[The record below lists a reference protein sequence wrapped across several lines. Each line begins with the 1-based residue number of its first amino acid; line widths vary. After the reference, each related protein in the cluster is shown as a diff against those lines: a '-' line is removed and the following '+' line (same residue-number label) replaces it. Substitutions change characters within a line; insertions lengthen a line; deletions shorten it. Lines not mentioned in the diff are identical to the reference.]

1 MLKISAAWVLSCALT
16 ITSAMAAEVVTTKA
30 VNSSLQQVKF
40 TTQKSRVSQID
51 DTSALHNAALREK
64 TIVQNDSI
72 EPTSITAKIGLLATA
87 LLCFVLRSSR
97 RKV

>member
-1 MLKISAAWVLSCALT
+1 MLACVLSV
-16 ITSAMAAEVVTTKA
+16 TSAMAAEVVTTKA
-30 VNSSLQQVKF
+30 ANSSLQQVKF
-40 TTQKSRVSQID
+40 TTQKNRVSQVD
-51 DTSALHNAALREK
+51 DTSAILNTSFNAALREE

-72 EPTSITAKIGLLATA
+72 EPTSTTAKIRLLATA